1 MAGEDPLAATA
12 LPTEFAAIPPRG
24 SSWGP
29 PGGGWVAAVV
39 FLLVLLWQGLRNLLT
54 RRRQR
59 LTVPLA
65 SPDAWPARALDGAS
79 SSGISKII
87 SDEDLRQLI
96 YNLEGNLN
104 AGERWED
111 VIDRKSDQFSYM
123 AKCCRPKEGPLKYLS
138 ATVFENCSTEMLRD
152 FYMDNEYRKAWD
164 KTLVDHQQ
172 LEVDEASGTEVGRT
186 IKKFP
191 LLSLREY
198 VLAWRV
204 WGGSDGTFYCFIK
217 DCEHPSTP
225 RQKKLV
231 RVGFFRS
238 GWRIRKVAGTD
249 ACEIK
254 MVHQEDAG
262 LNVELARIAF
272 AKGIWSYI
280 CKMNSALRDYSLR
293 MRPPLPMLV
302 QVPLSLEGDTET
314 VTPGAYESSSGGA
327 VLVKQTG
334 GDDPGE
340 NLKLLSRK
348 PSKTWIAKGLLLV
361 GGIVC
366 LSRGHSTLGTQLAV
380 ACILKKLMRQEG
392 DASSSQEGPARLS
405 RGRRG
410 HRHRC

>member
-1 MAGEDPLAATA
+1 MPKFPLGDV
-12 LPTEFAAIPPRG
+12 LGFLNYH
-24 SSWGP
+24 SSHIASGILRAE
-29 PGGGWVAAVV
+29 GT
-39 FLLVLLWQGLRNLLT
+39 GLHLNR
-54 RRRQR
+54 
-59 LTVPLA
+59 P
-65 SPDAWPARALDGAS
+65 
-79 SSGISKII
+79 ISKII

-204 WGGSDGTFYCFIK
+204 WGG

-238 GWRIRKVAGTD
+238 GWLAGTD

-380 ACILKKLMRQEG
+380 ACILKKLM
-392 DASSSQEGPARLS
+392 S
-405 RGRRG
+405 RRG
-410 HRHRC
+410 MPRRARRDRPGCLGAGGGTAIAADWRTQLRRLPAVLAVCLFE